1 MSYEI
6 HAIHREG
13 SEPVIETGERFISA
27 FEGDRG
33 DAWVLSVDRGTHE
46 GTLMSNDIDEPH
58 PVDPDSP
65 YGDLILGAGEVLW
78 LKACWM
84 TILRTDPASIDRLF
98 REATARL
105 AKRMEAV
112 ASTIN

>member
-6 HAIHREG
+6 HAVHRDG
-13 SEPVIETGERFISA
+13 AEPVIETGERFVSA

-33 DAWVLSVDRGTHE
+33 DGWVLSVDRQTHE
-46 GTLMSNDIDEPH
+46 GTLMSNDIDEPAA
-58 PVDPDSP
+58 VSSDAP
-65 YGDLILGAGEVLW
+65 YGDLILGAGEMLW

-84 TILRTDPASIDRLF
+84 TILKTDPASIDRLF

-105 AKRMEAV
+105 VKRSPRAV
-112 ASTIN
+112 N